1 MWRCRKK
8 KKKEKEK
15 EEGEKTLKAF
25 GITPTAFPV
34 RLNFEPEDRVFT
46 APVLSS
52 EYHCRTL
59 FSGPVCTT
67 ILLIPT
73 TKTTVKKKKKRGVN
87 WENKHQ
93 GQSSRGR
100 PGVDGNSCQ
109 SFQRSTWRGD
119 SGSNSFSPSVLWKYE
134 CQLIFSR
141 GPSAHF

>member
-1 MWRCRKK
+1 MPEKK
-8 KKKEKEK
+8 NKKKE

-59 FSGPVCTT
+59 FSGPVCTI

-73 TKTTVKKKKKRGVN
+73 TKTTVKKRVN

-93 GQSSRGR
+93 GQAGY
-100 PGVDGNSCQ
+100 GWQ
-109 SFQRSTWRGD
+109 
-119 SGSNSFSPSVLWKYE
+119 
-134 CQLIFSR
+134 QLPVFPVEHMER
-141 GPSAHF
+141 